1 MHTQLTTGKTIA
13 LTIWT
18 FINKVMSLLFNMLSR
33 LVITF
38 LPRSECLLISW
49 LQSPSAVI
57 LEPPKIK
64 NQLFSSVNY
73 LGPNYGGC
81 NEDNGDLFQKV
92 PCMHCYTQRP
102 PPCSRPPP
110 TDTSARDSWALMGK
124 SGSASCGV
132 TALFSCILV
141 HTKFCLCLPSICFPL
156 LCKFWWL
163 YGGVDGDLL
172 QGGLM
177 PDPGL
182 LHPEPMP
189 PVTVHCWPIPAEET
203 V

>member
-18 FINKVMSLLFNMLSR
+18 FIDKVMSLLFNMLSR

-38 LPRSECLLISW
+38 LPRSKWLLISW

-57 LEPPKIK
+57 FEPPKIK
-64 NQLFSSVNY
+64 NQLFRSVNY

-81 NEDNGDLFQKV
+81 NEDNGDLLQKV
-92 PCMHCYTQRP
+92 PCMHCYTQHPR
-102 PPCSRPPP
+102 PCSRPPP
-110 TDTSARDSWALMGK
+110 MDTSAGDSWALRGK

-141 HTKFCLCLPSICFPL
+141 HTKFCLCLPSVCFPL
-156 LCKFWWL
+156 CVSS
-163 YGGVDGDLL
+163 GSSMV
-172 QGGLM
+172 GLM
-177 PDPGL
+177 MTSSKGAYAIPSSAAPRA
-182 LHPEPMP
+182 HA
-189 PVTVHCWPIPAEET
+189 PVAVHCWPVPAEET